1 MAYSV
6 EITKRVVSYYSE
18 EGCGEDD
25 CDQSE
30 CRWLEGDF
38 RLISDEGTEVED
50 FPCCDDP
57 YDTPFY
63 WAINLLEV
71 EGLTEP
77 SSYPIQGAAHEW
89 LSGSFTDP
97 YTGHVAETTAR
108 LTGDWTE
115 RQRADVFHA
124 VSTVTYHDPKN

>member
-6 EITKRVVSYYSE
+6 EINRRTVSYRDDDGEWMEGHHVTLSE
-18 EGCGEDD
+18 DP
-25 CDQSE
+25 
-30 CRWLEGDF
+30 
-38 RLISDEGTEVED
+38 TEVETFD
-50 FPCCDDP
+50 PTEDP

-63 WAINLLEV
+63 WAINLLEA
-71 EGLTEP
+71 EGFTEP

-89 LSGSFTDP
+89 LSGSYTDP
-97 YTGHVAETTAR
+97 YTGHMDEVTAR